1 MLTTALENKL
11 LAALP
16 PQELARLTATMTTVT
31 FNEKDVVYRAGGLI
45 DHVYFPR
52 SGVLSAIV
60 IMLDGSTAEVAAIG
74 SEGMVGMSAFL
85 GATHS
90 HEEVVC
96 QIPTAECLRM
106 PANEFASEVARDGHL
121 RQLIYRYARSA
132 LFASA
137 RYTACNRLH
146 PVDQRCARWL
156 LMSQDRVGGDEFFLT
171 QEFLSTMLG
180 VRRATVT
187 VSAGKLQAA
196 RLITYRYGRVKILDR
211 AGLEKVACECYQV
224 LRDTFTQLSV

>member
-1 MLTTALENKL
+1 
-11 LAALP
+11 
-16 PQELARLTATMTTVT
+16 
-31 FNEKDVVYRAGGLI
+31 
-45 DHVYFPR
+45 
-52 SGVLSAIV
+52 
-60 IMLDGSTAEVAAIG
+60 
-74 SEGMVGMSAFL
+74 
-85 GATHS
+85 
-90 HEEVVC
+90 
-96 QIPTAECLRM
+96 M